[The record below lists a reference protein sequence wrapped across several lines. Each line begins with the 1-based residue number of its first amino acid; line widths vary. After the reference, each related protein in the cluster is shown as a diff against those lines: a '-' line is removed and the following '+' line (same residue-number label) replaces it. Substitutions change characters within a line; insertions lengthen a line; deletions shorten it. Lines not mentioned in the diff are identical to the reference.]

1 MKLLKLGILFSA
13 AALFAMVP
21 LSLPAQIGIGISI
34 SAHTAPPPLV
44 TYEQPPCPDD
54 GYLWIPGYWAWGDDG
69 YYWVPGEWSEPPE
82 AGLLWTPGYWGYDN
96 DVYGWHDGYWGRTV
110 GFYGGIDY
118 GYGYPGDGFVGG
130 MWNGDVFRYNTAVVN
145 VNRTVVRNVYVDR
158 TVVRNERVNHVS
170 FNGRGGVMARPSARD
185 EAAAHERHFQPTAM
199 QSQRRTEARQDP
211 QARFSAN
218 HGHPSTVAMARPGE
232 RPAARGNRP
241 AEPGNARGS
250 GVNRP
255 ENRPGARP
263 AERSA
268 APREETPRGRPESR
282 PEANRPAENP
292 RNGAG
297 PTTERSESP
306 AINRETGRPEGSTRP
321 ANRSTAPAPRPTEHP
336 APRPAAPESRSAR
349 PMTDNRP
356 AEPARPA
363 PERRAAPA
371 PRPESRP
378 AARPAPESRPAEPRS
393 ESRPAPHPQSH
404 PAARPAPESHPA
416 RGREQKPA
424 GEKKPQ

>member
-1 MKLLKLGILFSA
+1 MKNLLKIGTLFSA
-13 AALFAMVP
+13 AALFTMVP

-34 SAHTAPPPLV
+34 SARTAPPPLV
-44 TYEQPPCPDD
+44 VYDQPPCPDD

-69 YYWVPGEWSEPPE
+69 YYWVPGEWAEPPE
-82 AGLLWTPGYWGYDN
+82 AGLLWTPGYWAYDN
-96 DVYGWHDGYWGRTV
+96 DVYGWHEGYWGRTV

-118 GYGYPGDGFVGG
+118 GFGYPGDGFVGG
-130 MWNGDVFRYNTAVVN
+130 MWSGNVFRYNTAVVN
-145 VNRTVVRNVYVDR
+145 VDRTVVHNVYVDR

-170 FNGRGGVMARPSARD
+170 FNGRGGVTARPSARD
-185 EAAAHERHFQPTAM
+185 EAAAHERHVQATAM

-232 RPAARGNRP
+232 RPEARGGRA

-250 GVNRP
+250 AVNRP
-255 ENRPGARP
+255 ENRPAARP
-263 AERSA
+263 AERPA
-268 APREETPRGRPESR
+268 APRAETPRSRPESR

-292 RNGAG
+292 HNGAG
-297 PTTERSESP
+297 RTTERSESP

-321 ANRSTAPAPRPTEHP
+321 ANRSTAPAPRPTERPAP
-336 APRPAAPESRSAR
+336 APRASAP
-349 PMTDNRP
+349 
-356 AEPARPA
+356 RPA

-393 ESRPAPHPQSH
+393 ESQPAPHAAQSH